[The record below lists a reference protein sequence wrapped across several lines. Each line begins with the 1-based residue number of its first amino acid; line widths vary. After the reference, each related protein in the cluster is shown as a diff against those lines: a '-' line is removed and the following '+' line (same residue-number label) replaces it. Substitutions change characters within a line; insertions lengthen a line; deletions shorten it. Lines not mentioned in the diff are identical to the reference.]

1 MKFIGIFLVKLYQK
15 FISPLKPPCCRFR
28 PTCSQYAIEA
38 FREWGFI
45 AGLALTIWRILRCN
59 PFSKG
64 GDDPV
69 PKRPRKGKNQSSNE
83 N

>member
-1 MKFIGIFLVKLYQK
+1 MKYIGIFFVRLYQK

-45 AGLALTIWRILRCN
+45 AGLALTVWRILRCN

-69 PKRPRKGKNQSSNE
+69 PKRKRKGKNESSNE